1 MEEPAVTRLPG
12 QELAVVFIALLGISI
27 HPETFPPFVIIVI
40 LCGPCPVVALD
51 AEVVVS
57 LSHEVT
63 SSRPALK
70 KSLCQRD
77 AGRNTIT
84 EHLLKISNISP
95 IKIAFNAFLQSASF
109 KNAKIN
115 QLGVAVS
122 RFIVIF
128 AVSIDMRSQWKKN
141 DDY

>member
-1 MEEPAVTRLPG
+1 M
-12 QELAVVFIALLGISI
+12 
-27 HPETFPPFVIIVI
+27 
-40 LCGPCPVVALD
+40 
-51 AEVVVS
+51 
-57 LSHEVT
+57 
-63 SSRPALK
+63 
-70 KSLCQRD
+70 
-77 AGRNTIT
+77 
-84 EHLLKISNISP
+84 
-95 IKIAFNAFLQSASF
+95 QSASF